1 MAINPL
7 AQNDIIENAKSGRSS
22 CRACR
27 KKIDAGTPRYGMAI
41 VSYDEEIA
49 HIWFHLECGA
59 KDSRGGRFQVVFD
72 KYKEQIPELAQIWT
86 PKAGGGGGGGGG
98 TVGGTYPYIEKAS
111 TGRSKCMTC
120 NEAIVKDDERLAIER
135 TVEVNGFSRTGPGYM
150 HIKCAKPEDVA
161 AARAKQGARPVAA
174 AQAKPVAPVAAEK
187 KAPPPPKDHEVG
199 IIQKPD
205 DAAGYLVWG
214 DALQSENDPLG
225 ALIAAASSGKQSMF
239 ESTLKKSR
247 KAVLGEAIC
256 KAIDEQELELEWR
269 YGVVHKLRVECEEG
283 YRENDAA
290 ERLTALMTDVF
301 AHRAFRFV
309 REIELGVDET
319 WWGSS
324 DDLLRMS
331 WALEPI
337 AKAAPPVLRSLTLG
351 TDEIPCQMGGVHHVL
366 AACPRLEKL
375 VIHGDAVSWR
385 SLQGPVLT
393 TLEHHGD
400 LTVDSVKAFAQLPSL
415 TSLTLDVVRSHGEP
429 RPVVAALEAA
439 KKLEQFTL
447 KNYVQAD
454 DFLTAFAKSP
464 VLKTLTSLTLDCR
477 NIGSGA
483 VAALTANAK
492 SFPKGA
498 QVRVLNSKASQ
509 STLDEL
515 QAALGGSVAKKPAA
529 MKKKK

>member
-27 KKIDAGTPRYGMAI
+27 KKIDAGTPRYGLAI
-41 VSYDEEIA
+41 ESYDEEIA
-49 HIWFHLECGA
+49 HIWFHLACGA
-59 KDSRGGRFQVVFD
+59 KDAKGRFQVVYD
-72 KYKEQIPELAQIWT
+72 KYKDQIPELAEIYQ
-86 PKAGGGGGGGGG
+86 PSASGSAAASAPGS
-98 TVGGTYPYIEKAS
+98 YPYIEKAS

-150 HIKCAKPEDVA
+150 HLKCAKPEDVA
-161 AARAKQGARPVAA
+161 AARAKQGARPVTVV
-174 AQAKPVAPVAAEK
+174 QAKPAEK
-187 KAPPPPKDHEVG
+187 KAPPPPPKDFELA

-225 ALIAAASSGKQSMF
+225 ALIAAASSGKASMF

-256 KAIDEQELELEWR
+256 KAIDDQELALEWR
-269 YGVVHKLRVECEEG
+269 HGVVHRLRVECEEG
-283 YRENDAA
+283 YRENDAH
-290 ERLTALMTDVF
+290 ERLTAIMTD
-301 AHRAFRFV
+301 ALSRRALRFV
-309 REIELGVDET
+309 REIELGVDRM
-319 WWGSS
+319 WWGST

-351 TDEIPCQMGGVHHVL
+351 TEETPCQMGGVHHVL

-375 VIHGDAVSWR
+375 VIHGDAVSW
-385 SLQGPVLT
+385 SALQGPVLT

-415 TSLTLDVVRSHGEP
+415 TSLTLNVVRSHGEP

-439 KKLEQFTL
+439 KKLERFTL

-454 DFLTAFAKSP
+454 DFVPLFAKSP
-464 VLKTLTSLTLDCR
+464 VLKTLKSLTLDCR
-477 NIGSGA
+477 NIGSTA
-483 VAALTANAK
+483 VAALTANAS

-498 QVRVLNSKASQ
+498 KVSVLNSKASQ

-515 QAALGGSVAKKPAA
+515 QAALGGGKPAKAPAAAKKKPAA
-529 MKKKK
+529 KKKK

>member
-1 MAINPL
+1 MATHPL
-7 AQNDIIENAKSGRSS
+7 APNDIIENAKSGRSS

-27 KKIDAGTPRYGMAI
+27 KKIDAGTPRYGLAI
-41 VSYDEEIA
+41 ESYDEEIA
-49 HIWFHLECGA
+49 HIWFHLACGA

-72 KYKEQIPELAQIWT
+72 KYKEQIPELAQLWT
-86 PKAGGGGGGGGG
+86 PKAGGGGAGG
-98 TVGGTYPYIEKAS
+98 TSAGSYPYIEKAS

-120 NEAIVKDDERLAIER
+120 NEAIVKDDERLAVER

-150 HIKCAKPEDVA
+150 HLKCAKPEDVA
-161 AARAKQGARPVAA
+161 AARAKQGAKPVAA
-174 AQAKPVAPVAAEK
+174 EQPKPVAPAAVK
-187 KAPPPPKDHEVG
+187 KAPPPKDHELG

-205 DAAGYLVWG
+205 DASGYLVWG

-225 ALIAAASSGKQSMF
+225 ALIAAASSGKASMF
-239 ESTLKKSR
+239 TSTLKKTR
-247 KAVLGEAIC
+247 KAVLGDAIC
-256 KAIDEQELELEWR
+256 KALDDQELELEWR
-269 YGVVHKLRVECEEG
+269 YGVVHKLRVACEEG
-283 YRENDAA
+283 YREEDAA

-309 REIELGVDET
+309 REIELGVDQM
-319 WWGSS
+319 WWRST

-351 TDEIPCQMGGVHHVL
+351 TEDTACQMGGVHHVL

-375 VIHGDAVSWR
+375 VIHGDAVSWS

-454 DFLTAFAKSP
+454 EFLSLFAKSP

-477 NIGSGA
+477 NIGGNS

-498 QVRVLNSKASQ
+498 KVSVLNSKASK
-509 STLDEL
+509 STLDALE
-515 QAALGGSVAKKPAA
+515 AALGGGAPE
-529 MKKKK
+529 KKKKPKK